1 MQIESKACLEDIRC
15 ASERIFEFIDGKD
28 FSFYTENLMLKSA
41 IERQFEIVG
50 EALNRL
56 YKREPQ
62 LTAEIQDYQKIISF
76 RNILI
81 HGYDVVEDRVVWDII
96 SKYLPNLY
104 EHVLY
109 LLK

>member
-1 MQIESKACLEDIRC
+1 
-15 ASERIFEFIDGKD
+15 
-28 FSFYTENLMLKSA
+28 MLKSA

-56 YKREPQ
+56 YKREPE
-62 LTAEIQDYQKIISF
+62 LTVEIQDYQKIISF
-76 RNILI
+76 RNMLI

-104 EHVLY
+104 DYVVG